1 MSLINKMLKDL
12 ETRQSGMPRPDPQSI
27 YQGLRAS
34 GASSNHRRRNLAI
47 VVTAALVLIVVA
59 GWLGW
64 QRFHQT
70 TAPDTTAPVSTTL
83 APTGPAVVMPQSK
96 TSTPARHKSPA
107 AVRQP
112 SRPAVSVSAGTAPVP
127 AAIEVTGHPL
137 TAEEQAENKYREGVK
152 SVRQLR
158 LEDAEQQLRAALALD
173 PKHVHARETLAALLV
188 EHGRWLEAQAV
199 LEEGLRLLP
208 NQASFGFLLARLY
221 VQQGK
226 DAAGLQLLERLEPHA
241 GGEPEY
247 LAFMAALY
255 QRTGRHADAIRYFKQ
270 VTAARPTEGRWWAG
284 LGISLEA
291 EGDRENARAAY
302 ERASTLALDP
312 RLAEYVAD
320 RLKQLPSR

>member
-1 MSLINKMLKDL
+1 M
-12 ETRQSGMPRPDPQSI
+12 
-27 YQGLRAS
+27 
-34 GASSNHRRRNLAI
+34 
-47 VVTAALVLIVVA
+47 TAQVE
-59 GWLGW
+59 
-64 QRFHQT
+64 
-70 TAPDTTAPVSTTL
+70 PTL
-83 APTGPAVVMPQSK
+83 APTGPAVVTPQPNA
-96 TSTPARHKSPA
+96 STPARRKSPA
-107 AVRQP
+107 TVRQSSP
-112 SRPAVSVSAGTAPVP
+112 LAVSGSAGTGPAP

-137 TAEEQAENKYREGVK
+137 TAVEQAENKYREGVK

-158 LEDAEQQLRAALALD
+158 AEDAEQQLRAALALD
-173 PKHVHARETLAALLV
+173 PKHVQARETLAALLV

-221 VQQGK
+221 VEQGR
-226 DAAGLQLLERLEPHA
+226 DAAGLQLLERLESHA

-284 LGISLEA
+284 FGISLEA
-291 EGDRENARAAY
+291 QSDRENARAAY
-302 ERASTLALDP
+302 ERASALALDP

-320 RLKQLPSR
+320 RLKQLPR